1 MDTLH
6 TLTSADRATI
16 AYRCRRSASSAAGQ
30 APLMLIHGAASNM
43 TRWSEFAEQTSL
55 ITSHDILRLDLRGH
69 GQSLNRG
76 PIGLEV
82 WCDDIAAILRRE
94 GYPRAIL
101 VGHCLG
107 ANVALLFAARYPQQ
121 TAGLV
126 LVEPMLRDAL
136 TGVLR
141 RLRSL
146 VVPLYMVIALIR
158 VLNRLGIYRRHLET
172 LDLRVLDAE
181 YRARLAQPGGGE
193 ALVRRYAS
201 PWQDLK
207 TMPSANFLQD
217 LLEVIR
223 PLPLAGIAAPFLA
236 LLSTGRTFVDP
247 VATGAV
253 LARLPRGE
261 IHTLEAKHWIPTEQP
276 LAMRGMIEAWVTSL
290 GKEKEYGGSDSAV

>member
-6 TLTSADRATI
+6 TLTSVDRVTI
-16 AYRCRRSASSAAGQ
+16 AYRCRRDVSAAGKV
-30 APLMLIHGAASNM
+30 PLMLIHGAASNM
-43 TRWSEFAEQTSL
+43 TRWSEFTEQTSL
-55 ITSHDILRLDLRGH
+55 AASHDILRLDLRGH
-69 GQSLNRG
+69 GQSLHRG
-76 PIGLEV
+76 PISLET

-94 GYPRAIL
+94 AYRQAIL

-107 ANVALLFAARYPQQ
+107 ANVAMMFAARHPQQ

-126 LVEPMLRDAL
+126 LVEPMLREAL

-141 RLRSL
+141 RLRALSM
-146 VVPLYMVIALIR
+146 PLRMVTALIR
-158 VLNRLGIYRRHLET
+158 SLNRLGLYRHHLES
-172 LDLRVLDAE
+172 LDLRALDAE
-181 YRARLAQPGGGE
+181 FRARLAEPGGGE

-207 TMPSANFLQD
+207 TMPSANFFQD

-223 PLPLAGIAAPFLA
+223 PLPLDEIDVPFLA

-247 VATGAV
+247 VITGAV

-276 LAMRGMIEAWVTSL
+276 LAMRGLIEAWVASR
-290 GKEKEYGGSDSAV
+290 GEEKENGGSDSAV